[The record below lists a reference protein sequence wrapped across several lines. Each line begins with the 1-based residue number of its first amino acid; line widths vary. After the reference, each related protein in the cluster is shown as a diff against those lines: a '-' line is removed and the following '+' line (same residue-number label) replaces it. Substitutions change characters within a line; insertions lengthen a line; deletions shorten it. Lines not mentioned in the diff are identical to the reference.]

1 LNYDTVEKGLE
12 SAFKG
17 FGTIERVVIGY
28 RRDGRS
34 LGNAQIQFKSKK
46 DAQEAIDK
54 MDGEE
59 VDGRPVKVKIFKSY
73 ENYKKEKDAQSPG
86 VRRGYDNSDY
96 RGEEN
101 D

>member
-1 LNYDTVEKGLE
+1 MNYDTTEKGLE
-12 SAFKG
+12 GAFKG
-17 FGTIERVVIGY
+17 FGTIERVMIGY

-73 ENYKKEKDAQSPG
+73 ENYKKEKESSSPG
-86 VRRGYDNSDY
+86 MRRGYDNSDY
-96 RGEEN
+96 RGDEN